1 MGSSPG
7 TNGEDDQCQIQCPST
22 DMNFSDLNDSM
33 KADLTNQIIYNDKI
47 KTLIKT
53 KVKDKLKQVNYI
65 TCDAS
70 GCTLPKNTL
79 KMGNFSID
87 STGDNIQFKK
97 SDQIKLQVNDDSIY
111 MGGSTVDYKTTNN
124 DFKNIKKIGNIQVS
138 QIVNYLEKN

>member
-53 KVKDKLKQVNYI
+53 KVKDKLKQDNYI

-70 GCTLPKNTL
+70 GCILPKNKL

-138 QIVNYLEKN
+138 QIVNYLENN